1 MQSVDIISDGHELN
15 YKLPALMNI
24 LNGVCNGI
32 NNTLQEKSKTRC
44 PIIQFILINRKTG
57 LRKSTCFDRII
68 NIVNGE
74 GGKNSSENRREK
86 PSLGLII
93 R

>member
-32 NNTLQEKSKTRC
+32 NNTLQEKSKQDVRL
-44 PIIQFILINRKTG
+44 FNL
-57 LRKSTCFDRII
+57 F
-68 NIVNGE
+68 
-74 GGKNSSENRREK
+74 
-86 PSLGLII
+86 
-93 R
+93 

>member
-1 MQSVDIISDGHELN
+1 
-15 YKLPALMNI
+15 MNI

-32 NNTLQEKSKTRC
+32 NNTYNKLQEILNKYLILNKLQEKSKTRC

-74 GGKNSSENRREK
+74 GGKNSSENRSEK